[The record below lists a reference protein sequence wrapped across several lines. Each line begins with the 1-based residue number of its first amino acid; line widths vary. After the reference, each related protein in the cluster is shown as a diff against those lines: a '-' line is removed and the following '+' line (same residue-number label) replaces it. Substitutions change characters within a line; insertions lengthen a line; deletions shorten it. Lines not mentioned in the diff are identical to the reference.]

1 MARAAH
7 ALGALGAVPFVG
19 LTPQA
24 RDALGLRAVASGETC
39 ARAQIAYGATILS
52 FLGGIHWGLAAV
64 KHTVVKHWNP
74 TPAQLAAR
82 YAWSVTPS
90 LLAWAALSAPSEGG
104 GVRDAHGRFTR
115 VCGRGHGVR
124 ARGRVPA
131 MVTAHALRAHGGGD
145 AEPRGDGVSRRG
157 RRRALEIET
166 SLSAHGRAAFV
177 QFSFCTAY
185 THTLI

>member
-1 MARAAH
+1 MAHAAH
-7 ALGALGAVPFVG
+7 VMGALGAVPFVG

-74 TPAQLAAR
+74 TPAQLTAR

-90 LLAWAALSAPSEGG
+90 LLAWAALSAPSEVAACGTLMGG
-104 GVRDAHGRFTR
+104 LLACAGVDTVYARAGGYPRWLLPMRYGLTAAATLSLAATAF
-115 VCGRGHGVR
+115 RGADEGER
-124 ARGRVPA
+124 
-131 MVTAHALRAHGGGD
+131 
-145 AEPRGDGVSRRG
+145 SKSKRR
-157 RRRALEIET
+157 
-166 SLSAHGRAAFV
+166 
-177 QFSFCTAY
+177 
-185 THTLI
+185 

>member
-1 MARAAH
+1 MAHAAH
-7 ALGALGAVPFVG
+7 VMGALGAVPFVG

-74 TPAQLAAR
+74 TPAQLTAR

-90 LLAWAALSAPSEGG
+90 LLAWAALSAPSEVAACGTLMGG
-104 GVRDAHGRFTR
+104 LLACAGVDTVYARAGGYPRSLLPMRYGLTAAATLSLAATAF
-115 VCGRGHGVR
+115 RGADEGER
-124 ARGRVPA
+124 
-131 MVTAHALRAHGGGD
+131 
-145 AEPRGDGVSRRG
+145 SKSKRR
-157 RRRALEIET
+157 
-166 SLSAHGRAAFV
+166 
-177 QFSFCTAY
+177 
-185 THTLI
+185 